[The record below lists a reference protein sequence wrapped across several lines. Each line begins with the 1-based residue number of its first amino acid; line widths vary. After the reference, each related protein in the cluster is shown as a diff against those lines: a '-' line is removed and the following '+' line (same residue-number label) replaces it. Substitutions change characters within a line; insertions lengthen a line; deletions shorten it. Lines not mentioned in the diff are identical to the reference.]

1 MEKSRLVVLQGA
13 KLSKKLKKN
22 DNFALD
28 KTTNRLLSISSEMER
43 IRFPNKDILLLTW
56 MAKKKKTFTF

>member
-1 MEKSRLVVLQGA
+1 MERSRLVVLQGA
-13 KLSKKLKKN
+13 KLSKKLKN

-43 IRFPNKDILLLTW
+43 IRFPNKDILLLT
-56 MAKKKKTFTF
+56 